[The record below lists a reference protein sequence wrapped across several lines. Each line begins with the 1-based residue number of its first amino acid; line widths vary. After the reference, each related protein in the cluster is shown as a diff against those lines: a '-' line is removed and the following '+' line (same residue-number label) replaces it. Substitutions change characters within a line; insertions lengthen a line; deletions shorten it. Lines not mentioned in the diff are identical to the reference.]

1 MTDTNPF
8 ILRPSQSRL
17 APQELPQYSSFLQ
30 RSLTSL
36 CGNQEEKIQEA
47 LTTFSEKTWTP
58 EEMFERLREV
68 KDAQTLESSVR
79 KLRRDVMVSL
89 AVRDLIGKADFFE
102 VSQTASDLAEVV
114 IKKVVEIH
122 AGELAK
128 RFGVPMSPLGVPQDL
143 LVVGMGKLGGHELNV
158 SSDIDL
164 IFIYD
169 EDGDCRPTK
178 EYPSV
183 RKTLSNHEFF
193 ERLSKKIIPAI
204 SDLTY
209 DGFVFRVDM
218 RLRPNGDSG
227 PIVCSSGMLEEYLMV
242 QGRDWERFAWSKG
255 RVVSSPVFTSQEQF
269 DIQVKNLNDIVRPFV
284 YRKYLDFSAI
294 SSLTDL
300 HKKIRTESRK
310 RDLEQLTKGHNI
322 KLGRGGIREIEFIV
336 QTFQVIRGGRVNK
349 LRQHATLA
357 SLQALT
363 NEGVINEEKAG
374 NLRDIYIFLRNF
386 EHALQYVDDQQTQVY
401 PDAPDQQE
409 KIAAML
415 GYSREELNRELKK
428 ANDYV
433 AAAFDEIFQT
443 DREEIEDEWPLGWTT
458 GAESSKSALS
468 QYLQKLGYEQPDAD
482 AGLILSLMRLRPL
495 KVINRTSRERM
506 YKLVQFVT
514 QEMPTLVKE
523 FKSII
528 SADELLE
535 RYIRLLEVIAGRP
548 TYAALLLQ
556 YPETSKKVAKLLSSS
571 KWAAGYLTRHPLLLD
586 ELIDERVELYD
597 DYTLVNFTRFNDRMR
612 ERLSF
617 CDEGDVESRM
627 NVLRE
632 FHHAQLF
639 RLMLADL
646 DGRFSVERLADH
658 LSALADSVLEVAI
671 EEAWK
676 TVPGVPDRAPN
687 FAIIAYGK
695 LGGKELAY
703 ASDLDLVFLYEDDI
717 PDAEK
722 VYGRFARRLLN
733 WLTLRTTSGVL
744 FDVDMRLRPNG
755 ESGMVVSTIE
765 AFRKYQMNED
775 GTGAWLWEH
784 QALTRA
790 RFSAGS
796 KPLGAEFERIRSRVL
811 QLQRDPAKTAEEVLA
826 MRKRVADGHPN
837 DTDKFDIKYEAGGMV
852 DVEFIV
858 QYLVLSA
865 SYEHPALVNN
875 FGNIKMLSMAA
886 DAGLIDPQKAEAAA
900 VAYRYYRKVQH
911 EFRMNQSDSLPV
923 RVDPKSVEKYAE
935 DVRSLWRDVFG
946 QYERK

>member
-1 MTDTNPF
+1 MTETNPF
-8 ILRPSQSRL
+8 ILRPSQRRL
-17 APQELPQYSSFLQ
+17 VVKDLPQYSSFLQ
-30 RSLTSL
+30 RSLNSL

-47 LTTFSEKTWTP
+47 LEKFSEKTWSP
-58 EEMFERLREV
+58 EEMFERLKDV

-114 IKKVVEIH
+114 IRKVVEIH
-122 AGELAK
+122 ARELAK
-128 RFGVPMSPLGVPQDL
+128 RFGVPMSPLGIPQDL

-169 EDGDCRPTK
+169 EDGDCRPTQ

-255 RVVSSPVFTSQEQF
+255 RVVSGPVFSNQEQF
-269 DIQVKNLNDIVRPFV
+269 DIQVANLNSIVRPFV

-349 LRQHATLA
+349 LRQHATLS

-363 NEGVINEEKAG
+363 GEGVINEEKAQ

-386 EHALQYVDDQQTQVY
+386 EHVLQYVDDQQTQVY
-401 PDAPDQQE
+401 PDDPGQQE

-433 AAAFDEIFQT
+433 ASAFDEIFQT
-443 DREEIEDEWPLGWTT
+443 DREEIEDEWPLGWTS
-458 GAESSKSALS
+458 GSESSKPALS
-468 QYLQKLGYEQPDAD
+468 QYLQKLGYEQPDAG
-482 AGLILSLMRLRPL
+482 AGLILTLMRLRAL
-495 KVINRTSRERM
+495 KVINTASRERM

-514 QEMPTLVKE
+514 QEMPVLVKE

-556 YPETSKKVAKLLSSS
+556 YPATSKKVAKLLSSS

-597 DYTLVNFTRFNDRMR
+597 DYTPVNFTRFNDRMR

-658 LSALADSVLEVAI
+658 LV
-671 EEAWK
+671 
-676 TVPGVPDRAPN
+676 G
-687 FAIIAYGK
+687 F
-695 LGGKELAY
+695 GGL
-703 ASDLDLVFLYEDDI
+703 
-717 PDAEK
+717 
-722 VYGRFARRLLN
+722 
-733 WLTLRTTSGVL
+733 
-744 FDVDMRLRPNG
+744 
-755 ESGMVVSTIE
+755 
-765 AFRKYQMNED
+765 
-775 GTGAWLWEH
+775 
-784 QALTRA
+784 RA
-790 RFSAGS
+790 RG
-796 KPLGAEFERIRSRVL
+796 
-811 QLQRDPAKTAEEVLA
+811 RD
-826 MRKRVADGHPN
+826 
-837 DTDKFDIKYEAGGMV
+837 
-852 DVEFIV
+852 
-858 QYLVLSA
+858 
-865 SYEHPALVNN
+865 
-875 FGNIKMLSMAA
+875 
-886 DAGLIDPQKAEAAA
+886 
-900 VAYRYYRKVQH
+900 
-911 EFRMNQSDSLPV
+911 
-923 RVDPKSVEKYAE
+923 
-935 DVRSLWRDVFG
+935 
-946 QYERK
+946 